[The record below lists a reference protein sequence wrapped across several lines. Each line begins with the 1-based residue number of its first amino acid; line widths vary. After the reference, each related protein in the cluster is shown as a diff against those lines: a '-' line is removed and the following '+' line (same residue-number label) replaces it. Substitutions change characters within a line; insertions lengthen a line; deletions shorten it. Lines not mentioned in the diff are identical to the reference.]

1 MALTEQQNH
10 LQQVVEQQKN
20 LVAEIQSLNSQVEN
34 KRNMATKLQGIAEYL
49 DGLGVKLPTEEEGA
63 AEGEATAAET
73 EVVTPE
79 AETPAS

>member
-49 DGLGVKLPTEEEGA
+49 NGLGVKLPEPEVEEGDA
-63 AEGEATAAET
+63 PAAAET

-79 AETPAS
+79 TT

>member
-20 LVAEIQSLNSQVEN
+20 LVAEIQALNSQVEN

-49 DGLGVKLPTEEEGA
+49 DGLGVKLPEPEAA
-63 AEGEATAAET
+63 AESEAPAAAET
-73 EVVTPE
+73 EVVAPE
-79 AETPAS
+79 S

>member
-10 LQQVVEQQKN
+10 LQQVVEQQKT

-49 DGLGVKLPTEEEGA
+49 DGLGVKLPTEEAA
-63 AEGEATAAET
+63 AEGEAAET

>member
-10 LQQVVEQQKN
+10 LKEVVEQQKN
-20 LVAEIQSLNSQVEN
+20 LVAEIQSLNTQVEN

-49 DGLGVKLPTEEEGA
+49 DGLGVKLPTEEEA
-63 AEGEATAAET
+63 AEGDAPAAAET

-79 AETPAS
+79 TT

>member
-49 DGLGVKLPTEEEGA
+49 DGLGVKLPEPE
-63 AEGEATAAET
+63 AEGEGEAPAAET
-73 EVVTPE
+73 EVVAPE
-79 AETPAS
+79 S

>member
-20 LVAEIQSLNSQVEN
+20 LVAEIQSLNTQVEN

-49 DGLGVKLPTEEEGA
+49 DGLGVKLPTEEET
-63 AEGEATAAET
+63 AEGDAPAVAET

-79 AETPAS
+79 TT

>member
-20 LVAEIQSLNSQVEN
+20 LVAEIQALNTQVEN

-49 DGLGVKLPTEEEGA
+49 DGLGVKLPEPE
-63 AEGEATAAET
+63 AEGEGEAPAAAET
-73 EVVTPE
+73 EVVAPE
-79 AETPAS
+79 S

>member
-49 DGLGVKLPTEEEGA
+49 DGLGVKLPTEEEAA
-63 AEGEATAAET
+63 AEGDAPAAAET
-73 EVVTPE
+73 EVVEPE
-79 AETPAS
+79 S

>member
-20 LVAEIQSLNSQVEN
+20 LVAEIQGLNTQVEN

-63 AEGEATAAET
+63 EEGEATAAAET
-73 EVVTPE
+73 EVVAPE
-79 AETPAS
+79 S

>member
-20 LVAEIQSLNSQVEN
+20 LVAEIQGLNTQVEH

-49 DGLGVKLPTEEEGA
+49 DVLGVKLPTEEEGA
-63 AEGEATAAET
+63 PERDAPAAAET
-73 EVVTPE
+73 EVVATE
-79 AETPAS
+79 S

>member
-10 LQQVVEQQKN
+10 LKQVVEQQKN

-49 DGLGVKLPTEEEGA
+49 DGLGVKLPEGEEA
-63 AEGEATAAET
+63 AEEGEAPAAAET
-73 EVVTPE
+73 EVVAPE
-79 AETPAS
+79 S

>member
-63 AEGEATAAET
+63 EEGEATAAAET
-73 EVVTPE
+73 EVVAPE
-79 AETPAS
+79 S